1 MRSSNSSTDLLHSS
15 TCWVRP
21 MPRVSVVPWLSCWLM
36 VSDVPCDVP
45 SEVLCEVPVCSVA
58 EWLVPHESFTPM
70 EPPMFRAMLLKA
82 VLDGAMPPMAL
93 PAVPSSGPITAP
105 ATGIATE
112 ATAPPRPRMPAM
124 PPATGETFVT
134 EVPELLPTPPLM
146 PPLTPFRFLGA
157 IRHRGGLARAVRCGR
172 ADGIADGVGSPAAQ
186 ALHHS
191 RALILAIGPCALAE
205 GRKTAVEVFRTRCV
219 SPPAFL
225 PRQALPETAPC
236 TPLRPWRP

>member
-36 VSDVPCDVP
+36 VSDVPCDIP

-58 EWLVPHESFTPM
+58 EWLVPHEVFTPM

-146 PPLTPFRFLGA
+146 PPLTPFVFWVPSVTEEDWLVPSVVVVLTVSLMVWEVPL
-157 IRHRGGLARAVRCGR
+157 HRLS
-172 ADGIADGVGSPAAQ
+172 I
-186 ALHHS
+186 
-191 RALILAIGPCALAE
+191 
-205 GRKTAVEVFRTRCV
+205 TAV
-219 SPPAFL
+219 L
-225 PRQALPETAPC
+225 
-236 TPLRPWRP
+236 